1 MAFTGTYQLLAI
13 GTLILALSA
22 CAATP
27 DQSALNTTVPTPI
40 TAQQLVGA
48 TPITLRADFGAP
60 ELQRVEGPAQVWLY
74 HSSVCG
80 LNVILFT
87 GQDGVPRVAEA
98 VPDGDP
104 QRCMN
109 SLQQHGL
116 TDAALDTPPPS

>member
-1 MAFTGTYQLLAI
+1 MAFSGTYQRLTM

-22 CAATP
+22 CASTP
-27 DQSALNTTVPTPI
+27 DQSALNTAAPAPI

-74 HSSVCG
+74 HSAVCG

-87 GQDGVPRVAEA
+87 GQDGIPRVAEA
-98 VPDGDP
+98 VPNGDP
-104 QRCMN
+104 ERCMQ
-109 SLQQHGL
+109 SLQRSGL
-116 TDAALDTPPPS
+116 TDAALDANPPS

>member
-1 MAFTGTYQLLAI
+1 MALTGTYQLLAI

-27 DQSALNTTVPTPI
+27 DQSSLNNRAPLPV
-40 TAQQLVGA
+40 TAQQLVGV
-48 TPITLRADFGAP
+48 TQVTLRADFGAP

-87 GQDGVPRVAEA
+87 GHDGIPRVAEA

-109 SLQQHGL
+109 SLQQRGL